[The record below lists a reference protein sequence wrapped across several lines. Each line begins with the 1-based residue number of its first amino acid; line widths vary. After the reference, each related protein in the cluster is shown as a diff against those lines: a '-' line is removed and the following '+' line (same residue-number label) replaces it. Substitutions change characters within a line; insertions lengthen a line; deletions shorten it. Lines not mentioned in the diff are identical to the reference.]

1 MLRIKEIL
9 KSKNI
14 TQTELAEKLGI
25 TQVALSK
32 TLNGNPTV
40 ETLQKIADA
49 LGVHVSDLFTPDDEH
64 FRTLYV
70 KDTNGDFKEFG
81 KVRKD

>member
-1 MLRIKEIL
+1 MLRIKEIA
-9 KSKNI
+9 KSKGL
-14 TQTELAEKLGI
+14 TLTEIAEKLG
-25 TQVALSK
+25 VSLSNSI
-32 TLNGNPTV
+32 NGNPTV

>member
-1 MLRIKEIL
+1 MLRIKEIA
-9 KSKNI
+9 KSKGL
-14 TQTELAEKLGI
+14 TLTEIAEKLG
-25 TQVALSK
+25 VSKVSLSNSI
-32 TLNGNPTV
+32 NGNPTV

-49 LGVHVSDLFTPDDEH
+49 LGVHVSDLFTPDDEY

>member
-1 MLRIKEIL
+1 MLRIKEIA
-9 KSKNI
+9 KSKGL
-14 TQTELAEKLGI
+14 TLTEIAEKLG
-25 TQVALSK
+25 VSKVYLSNSI
-32 TLNGNPTV
+32 NGIPTV
-40 ETLQKIADA
+40 ETLQKSADA
-49 LGVHVSDLFTPDDEH
+49 LGVNVSDLFTPDDEH